1 MPASPASPDGNK
13 EVHEAKPSITDHQ
26 PTVEE
31 VSPEPEKHESSS
43 KLPPTMRM
51 LVEKFASFL
60 QFSVDYNDSS

>member
-1 MPASPASPDGNK
+1 M
-13 EVHEAKPSITDHQ
+13 TDHQ

-31 VSPEPEKHESSS
+31 VSPEPEKHEPSS

-60 QFSVDYNDSS
+60 QFSVDYNDSN